1 MKQDATPFPGNA
13 DTRVSTGTL
22 HLFNPWH
29 DLALANGDANYQPPL
44 PARQMADDLCTL
56 PAWNACKGDLILVP
70 DIAMARQWQ
79 DHLPLALPEV
89 HWTSLHAPFP
99 ETGQICPWGWD
110 APTCKMIRL
119 WAGEERATAL
129 CPSAEKL
136 ERLRTLSGRR
146 NAVLLL
152 SQLTQNT
159 PYYIG
164 ESSWCTDEEEI
175 RMATERYGPSL
186 CKAPWSSSGK
196 GLRFCR
202 NGYASPLDGW
212 CRRMLATQGGVAVEP
227 LYDRAADFAMEFH
240 SNGKGEIRFC
250 GYSLFTTNG
259 NGAYTGNVLAT
270 DPELE
275 RRILSSLPENS
286 SPSLLAGLRQ
296 SIREILADGIGTSY
310 AGPFGVDMMLCRP
323 AGADAPLQIHP
334 CVEINLRNNMGWL
347 AHRFTERYLAT
358 GKQGLF
364 RIDFFPQ
371 PEALQA
377 NHQEESSRHPLHTD
391 REGRITAGYCPLTP
405 LLKQT
410 RYRAAVWVD
419 VPSVTD

>member
-1 MKQDATPFPGNA
+1 MSHT
-13 DTRVSTGTL
+13 TL

-29 DLALANGDANYQPPL
+29 DLALANGNENYQPPL
-44 PARQMADDLCTL
+44 SARQMADDLCTL
-56 PAWNACKGDLILVP
+56 PAWNAEPGDTILVP
-70 DIAMARQWQ
+70 NISMARQWQ
-79 DHLPLALPEV
+79 EHLSLTLPEV
-89 HWTSLHAPFP
+89 RWTSLHAPFP
-99 ETGQICPWGWD
+99 KTGQISPWGWD
-110 APTCKMIRL
+110 APTCKMIRQ
-119 WAGEERATAL
+119 WAGEERAATL
-129 CPSAEKL
+129 CPSAEEL
-136 ERLRTLSGRR
+136 ETLRTLSSRW

-164 ESSWCTDEEEI
+164 ESSWCTHEEEI
-175 RMATERYGPSL
+175 QRATQHYGPSL

-202 NGYASPLDGW
+202 NGYVTPLDGW
-212 CRRMLATQGGVAVEP
+212 CRRILATQGAVVVEP

-240 SNGKGEIRFC
+240 SDGRGDIRFC
-250 GYSLFTTNG
+250 GYSLFTTND
-259 NGAYTGNVLAT
+259 NGAYTGNVLAS
-270 DPELE
+270 DAVLE
-275 RRILSSLPENS
+275 EHILSPLRENKNQT
-286 SPSLLAGLRQ
+286 LLTNLQ
-296 SIREILADGIGTSY
+296 QDIREILTNEVGTSY
-310 AGPFGVDMMLCRP
+310 AGPFGIDMMLCRP
-323 AGADAPLQIHP
+323 AGADTPLQIHP

-347 AHRFTERYLAT
+347 AHRFMERYIAS

-377 NHQEESSRHPLHTD
+377 NHQEQSSRHQLHTD